1 MVRVVLFK
9 ETLERVGS
17 TGRAK
22 FGSKK
27 IIAKF

>member
-1 MVRVVLFK
+1 MVGVVLFK
-9 ETLERVGS
+9 ETLKRVGS

-22 FGSKK
+22 FRPKK